1 MNLDAYIEAIL
12 FFKGDPISV
21 IRLSKILGKSK
32 EEVEKA
38 LKTLEEKLQNGGLRL
53 VSNEGKVMLGTA
65 SKASGFIEGL
75 IKEELSKDIGQAGL
89 ETLSIVLYRGPITRS
104 GIDYIRGVNSS
115 FILRNLLI
123 RGLIEKTINPKDQR
137 SSLYKPTLKL
147 LSFLGVSKLEQMPK
161 YSQIKAQIKEFEKD
175 NGRE

>member
-1 MNLDAYIEAIL
+1 MNLDAYIESIL

-21 IRLSKILGKSK
+21 NRLSKILGKNK
-32 EEVEKA
+32 EEVNGA
-38 LKTLEEKLQNGGLRL
+38 LKTLEEKLQDRGLRL
-53 VSNEGKVMLGTA
+53 VFNEGKVMLGTA

-75 IKEELSKDIGQAGL
+75 IKGELSKDIGQAGL

-123 RGLIEKTINPKDQR
+123 RGLIEKTPNPKDQR
-137 SSLYKPTLKL
+137 SSLYRPTLKL

-161 YSQIKAQIKEFEKD
+161 YSQIKAQIKEFEK
-175 NGRE
+175 EK